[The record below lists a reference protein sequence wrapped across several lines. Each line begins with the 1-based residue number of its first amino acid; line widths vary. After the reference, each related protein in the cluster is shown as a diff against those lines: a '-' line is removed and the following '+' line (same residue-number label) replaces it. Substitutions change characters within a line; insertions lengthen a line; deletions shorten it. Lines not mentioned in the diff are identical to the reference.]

1 MKKRL
6 LIILLCIFGIT
17 SILVGCG
24 AQPLSDVIESTNA
37 ICSVVTTITPS
48 GQELQQIDPACS
60 EVSEMNRTGSPTYSQ
75 EEMERDFSV
84 FLGHI
89 DSLGADEVTRLQME
103 YCDGLTSKVF
113 ETTDRELIVQWI
125 NLLKKSR
132 FSVHPSD
139 LIAGAASVLTV
150 TINGS
155 EVRLGSFM
163 GPDVI
168 ISNAALG
175 EIENYSELAE
185 EFEALEKA
193 MMAL

>member
-1 MKKRL
+1 
-6 LIILLCIFGIT
+6 
-17 SILVGCG
+17 
-24 AQPLSDVIESTNA
+24 
-37 ICSVVTTITPS
+37 
-48 GQELQQIDPACS
+48 
-60 EVSEMNRTGSPTYSQ
+60 MNRTGSPTYSQ

-139 LIAGAASVLTV
+139 LIARGCLRADRNYKRLRGAFGVV
-150 TINGS
+150 Y
-155 EVRLGSFM
+155 
-163 GPDVI
+163 GPGCHHQQCCARRDR
-168 ISNAALG
+168 
-175 EIENYSELAE
+175 ELQRVGRGV
-185 EFEALEKA
+185 
-193 MMAL
+193 